1 MVVMI
6 RHKISVVKLVTV
18 HGMKYDMDIFHDT
31 WHDMKA
37 FCDIPT
43 VTTLFFI
50 SAIHTV
56 PLYYCSTIKSN
67 TPFSLDSP
75 TQK

>member
-1 MVVMI
+1 MLVMI

-43 VTTLFFI
+43 VTALFFI

-56 PLYYCSTIKSN
+56 PLLLYNKIEYS
-67 TPFSLDSP
+67 F
-75 TQK
+75 